1 MYSALWASVRS
12 LESDSSADSRPLRLV
27 VFHLQASPTAGASKG
42 SRKDELRTQFHHVID
57 VAPTILEAA
66 VETIGSEAES
76 RFTGRIPKVTIAVE
90 EASR

>member
-1 MYSALWASVRS
+1 
-12 LESDSSADSRPLRLV
+12 LESD
-27 VFHLQASPTAGASKG
+27 
-42 SRKDELRTQFHHVID
+42 VID